1 MTIPREE
8 KLNAHLQKVLAE
20 FLREELGVS
29 PLVSVTRVEVARGL
43 KSARAFITVFP
54 EKDASAALAALEKK
68 HGALMR
74 YLAAHTRLKYL
85 PSVSFEID
93 LGEKNR
99 QRIEELLKQ
108 NLESRI

>member
-1 MTIPREE
+1 MAIPREE
-8 KLNAHLQKVLAE
+8 KLNTHLQKVLAE

-43 KSARAFITVFP
+43 RSARVFITVYP
-54 EKDASAALAALEKK
+54 EKDAGAVLAVLEKK

-74 YLAAHTRLKYL
+74 YLTAHTRIKYI

-99 QRIEELLKQ
+99 QRIEELLK
-108 NLESRI
+108 EG

>member
-1 MTIPREE
+1 MAAPREE

-29 PLVSVTRVEVARGL
+29 PLVSVTRVEVRRGL

-54 EKDASAALAALEKK
+54 EKEGVAVLAQLEKR

-74 YLAAHTRLKYL
+74 YLAAHTRMKYI

-93 LGEKNR
+93 IGEKNR
-99 QRIEELLKQ
+99 QRIEELLR
-108 NLESRI
+108 EP